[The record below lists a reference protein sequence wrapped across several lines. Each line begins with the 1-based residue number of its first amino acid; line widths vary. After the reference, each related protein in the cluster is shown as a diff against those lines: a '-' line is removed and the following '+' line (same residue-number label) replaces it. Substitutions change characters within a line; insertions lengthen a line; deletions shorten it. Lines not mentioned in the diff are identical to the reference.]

1 MLGDLKLV
9 SLSITAEYIGID
21 SENNFFDYFQNL
33 FHQKLSVWFII
44 AEGEN

>member
-9 SLSITAEYIGID
+9 SLSLTAEYIGID
-21 SENNFFDYFQNL
+21 SENNFFDYFKNL